1 MKRKN
6 MFTFYRIEL
15 PIVYRDS
22 FVKHTYKVQ
31 CDPSVNK
38 HSFFL
43 VIGGT
48 TDEAQYVNKYT
59 FTILLILLHQ
69 IWKYIFRNL
78 SLK

>member
-15 PIVYRDS
+15 RSYIGILS
-22 FVKHTYKVQ
+22 SNIHTKY
-31 CDPSVNK
+31 SVTHQLINIL
-38 HSFFL
+38 FL

-78 SLK
+78 SPK